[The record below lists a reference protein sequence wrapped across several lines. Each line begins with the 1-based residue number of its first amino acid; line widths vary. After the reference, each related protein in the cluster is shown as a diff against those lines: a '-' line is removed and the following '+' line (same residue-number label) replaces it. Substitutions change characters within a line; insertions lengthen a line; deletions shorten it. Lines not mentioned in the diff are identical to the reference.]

1 MRWLTHRGPYR
12 PIRNRELD
20 MTTDSGKTRRNA
32 KQGMSTRA
40 IHLGYDPAT
49 AQGALTPPIYQTSTY
64 AFETVEQGAEYFAGT
79 KAGYIYGR
87 TRNPTQALLE
97 QRIADL
103 EGAEAGLAL
112 ASGMAAITAT
122 FWTIVQAGD
131 RVIAD
136 KILYGNSYTFFAK
149 GLTRFGVEVEFAD
162 LCDPEAL
169 ARATARPFKAVF
181 FETPANP
188 NLRVIDIAA
197 VSAAARRMGALTV
210 VDNTF
215 ATPVLQRPLEHG
227 ADLVVHSA
235 TKYLGGHGDLLA
247 GLVLGS
253 EALVKEIRGQGLRYL
268 TGGTISPLTAF
279 LVLRGIKTLELRMN
293 QHATSAAAIVAFLQK
308 QGRISSIS
316 YPALAESPSH
326 AAYVRQMSAGG
337 GLIAFELD
345 GGIAEGRKF
354 MNALKLIHR
363 AVSLGD
369 AETLIQHPASMTHT
383 SYGAEERARHGISDG
398 LIRMSVGLENTE
410 DLIDD
415 LEQGLGVL

>member
-1 MRWLTHRGPYR
+1 M
-12 PIRNRELD
+12 
-20 MTTDSGKTRRNA
+20 TDSRRNA
-32 KQGMSTRA
+32 RQGLSTRA

-64 AFETVEQGAEYFAGT
+64 AFETVEQGAEFFAGT
-79 KAGYIYGR
+79 KPGYVYGR

-97 QRIADL
+97 QRIASL
-103 EGAEAGLAL
+103 EGGEAGLAL
-112 ASGMAAITAT
+112 ASGMAAISAT
-122 FWTIVQAGD
+122 FWTLLKAGD

-136 KILYGNSYTFFAK
+136 KILYGNTFTFFSRLPRYGIAIDFVDL
-149 GLTRFGVEVEFAD
+149 GDSAAFA
-162 LCDPEAL
+162 A
-169 ARATARPFKAVF
+169 AAATPFNAVF

-188 NLRVIDIAA
+188 NLRLIDIAA
-197 VSAAARRMGALTV
+197 VSAIARKAGAVTI

-247 GLVLGS
+247 GVVVGKD
-253 EALVKEIRGQGLRYL
+253 ETVKEIRMHGLRYL
-268 TGGTISPLTAF
+268 TGSTLSPLTAF
-279 LVLRGIKTLELRMN
+279 LVLRGLKTLELRVH
-293 QHATSAAAIVAFLQK
+293 QHARSAAAIVDFLAGQK
-308 QGRISSIS
+308 AISNIS
-316 YPALAESPSH
+316 YPALASH
-326 AAYVRQMSAGG
+326 PRRDVYLRQMSAGG
-337 GLIAFELD
+337 GLVSFELD
-345 GGIAEGRKF
+345 GGIARGRKF
-354 MNALKLIHR
+354 MNALKLISR

-369 AETLIQHPASMTHT
+369 AETLIQHPASMTHA

-415 LEQGLGVL
+415 LDQALRQI